1 MNSLSL
7 EDLDPSWLQDM
18 PHSEVIAA
26 LVKDD
31 PKSEFLKGYLTE
43 ELGLTL
49 DAEGKIDNITMALM
63 ALTAPELLD
72 LVRVMG
78 AVLNRDKVAKT
89 IEREPQLAI
98 RQEIGESAYRFTLQV
113 GSLLGALEWETEDDF
128 TILGAQVFTR
138 GLGST
143 PEIVRDSLRLKL
155 PKNLVGSLRDGDG
168 DKEWNFVLR
177 VFKEYSKWLRLQ
189 K

>member
-1 MNSLSL
+1 MNTLSL

-49 DAEGKIDNITMALM
+49 SAEGEIDNITMALM
-63 ALTAPELLD
+63 ALTAPELLN
-72 LVRVMG
+72 LVRVVG
-78 AVLNRDKVAKT
+78 AVLSRDKLVKT
-89 IEREPQLAI
+89 IERDPQLAI
-98 RQEIGESAYRFTLQV
+98 RQEIGESAYRFILQV
-113 GSLLGALEWETEDDF
+113 GSLLGAPEWEIGDDF
-128 TILGAQVFTR
+128 TTLGAQIFTK
-138 GLGST
+138 GLGS
-143 PEIVRDSLRLKL
+143 PHEAIKDSLRLKL
-155 PKNLVGSLRDGDG
+155 PKNLVGSIHDGDG
-168 DKEWNFVLR
+168 DKEWNFILR